1 MTSSLMDRR
10 ADSLPIGNPVVNSA
24 DINRKTVLWQGS
36 ELAKQVAIVALLIAF
51 AAYLIIAAWSQ
62 GSFGQGLLGAAG
74 LTFATGGYIAY
85 SRRRASALPYPA
97 NSLSIALEKA
107 LDEVEHIYSAPRP
120 IAERRNRLQDLVPA
134 LNEAF
139 ASFLGR
145 PCASFSDT
153 PLRHDSEHVIPV
165 ERQYREDLHRLTW
178 LNRPRT
184 VRHDVA
190 TTIGVDCLTSYRRV
204 MRNLGVNI
212 DLLEPY
218 GVPSSAPRPLP
229 SPVASVAATITPV
242 YLAGLGAR
250 LGEPAHQI
258 LPPLRQKL
266 NRCLAAYPH
275 MPDTDQIELDAIIN
289 RHLPAIEI
297 AFVDKSE
304 KGTAAAAATDL
315 TVDAIRR
322 IDATLDDLLARSAKG
337 ADDAFSTVIGFVGAR
352 HPAP

>member
-1 MTSSLMDRR
+1 MTSNFMDRR
-10 ADSLPIGNPVVNSA
+10 TDSLPIGNPVVNSA
-24 DINRKTVLWQGS
+24 DITRKTVLWQGS
-36 ELAKQVAIVALLIAF
+36 ELAKQVAIVALFVAF

-62 GSFGQGLLGAAG
+62 GSLGQGLLGAAG

-107 LDEVEHIYSAPRP
+107 LDDVERIYSAPRP
-120 IAERRNRLQDLVPA
+120 IAERRNRLQDLVPT

-153 PLRHDSEHVIPV
+153 PLRHDTEHVIPV
-165 ERQYREDLHRLTW
+165 ERQYREDLQRLTW

-190 TTIGVDCLTSYRRV
+190 TTIGVDCLTSYRHV

-218 GVPSSAPRPLP
+218 LSL
-229 SPVASVAATITPV
+229 I
-242 YLAGLGAR
+242 
-250 LGEPAHQI
+250 HI
-258 LPPLRQKL
+258 
-266 NRCLAAYPH
+266 
-275 MPDTDQIELDAIIN
+275 
-289 RHLPAIEI
+289 
-297 AFVDKSE
+297 
-304 KGTAAAAATDL
+304 
-315 TVDAIRR
+315 
-322 IDATLDDLLARSAKG
+322 
-337 ADDAFSTVIGFVGAR
+337 
-352 HPAP
+352 